1 MCKNE
6 FIQLYSNRYFV
17 SVTVVSQEAIA
28 KQLEQMHW
36 DIMKLLSLGVSEEWL
51 KETDMNPQQT
61 KDLLK
66 GLLYLRERN
75 KDLQENHPYSLG

>member
-1 MCKNE
+1 MP
-6 FIQLYSNRYFV
+6 QD
-17 SVTVVSQEAIA
+17 AIVM
-28 KQLEQMHW
+28 QLEQMHW

-51 KETDMNPQQT
+51 KETDMNPQQI

-75 KDLQENHPYSLG
+75 KDQQNDHSYSLG